1 MLQQER
7 EDIQHALNDALLQQ
21 EELKEQ
27 VESKNLVAAKRLQNL
42 LQRNPPQNLKDLMIQ
57 TETLNDLN
65 ADLEKKLAEEQQKS
79 DKLRRQ
85 KMELAEQL
93 KLKQLQLKEDSQSVE
108 ANEKE
113 IG

>member
-1 MLQQER
+1 M
-7 EDIQHALNDALLQQ
+7 
-21 EELKEQ
+21 
-27 VESKNLVAAKRLQNL
+27 
-42 LQRNPPQNLKDLMIQ
+42 QRNPPQNLKDLMVQ

-93 KLKQLQLKEDSQSVE
+93 KLK
-108 ANEKE
+108 
-113 IG
+113 